1 MKAIIIRI
9 DLISVLFLEKGSIL
23 LVLKA
28 KALQKL
34 CLVSEISATLFL
46 YESNTQTIFSC
57 KISSLANQK
66 NFYRYKFWRQ
76 LVRIR
81 AEFTSLKRLLGA
93 LLAQA
98 AKKFT

>member
-46 YESNTQTIFSC
+46 YELNT
-57 KISSLANQK
+57 
-66 NFYRYKFWRQ
+66 
-76 LVRIR
+76 
-81 AEFTSLKRLLGA
+81 
-93 LLAQA
+93 
-98 AKKFT
+98 